1 MKSYFRILVILLTV
15 SSTVLA
21 SNIIS
26 INFYKDD
33 GGVTYGKINSNSFG
47 VALEDSV
54 TDGWIDKLSDVH
66 KGYALTTA
74 DGVLSS
80 VIMQTIRPNL
90 NGYDSTDADNYA
102 QTAMRGYINA
112 YTNNG
117 NHAQVI
123 LDNLNVNYPNG
134 YKIITY
140 LGGAN
145 QNSGASI
152 SLTEGDA
159 SSWDASTDDTYYF
172 KTRYYP
178 DPSSE
183 TQYSGSA
190 TSDAPSTIYVGNGTF
205 SPPYYFFYEDANATI
220 PLDITDQIF
229 YKGNTYTFERV
240 SGVNNHPFYI
250 SDIPVNG
257 SYHYGNLS
265 FSPSQG
271 TSSGIVSGEQ
281 LTFTIPSGTYTNE
294 LHYYC
299 TIPNHSSM
307 VSANGLE
314 IGQINSIAGW
324 DGTPVKATDTTS
336 DVGANTTVA
345 DYAVFDNLSADKITL
360 TVDSIQGGA
369 AGLGGVQIIGL
380 NTQPVAGTP
389 KVLSVNLVSDTN
401 APNQA
406 VSATY
411 GLAEFDS
418 EVAGWHNV
426 ISPTTGTNN
435 YFTFSDGNT
444 YPVQVTGFRPN
455 GNGFDNADNS
465 PGAANDANDTSGSDS
480 DNYDGTPLRGYA
492 KANKPYNDEVHVTLN
507 NLNSTFPNGIKVIA
521 YLGGP
526 SANLGARVR
535 LSEGGSAND
544 TADGWLSNENN
555 LGTYFYKTRWNPD
568 APSQPAGFNGTLIR
582 ATSTDTTLLDATS
595 GANLPVADYAV
606 WENVT
611 ADKITITV
619 DALTINDSQ
628 QAAGLSGFQ
637 IIEEGATIPAADPEY
652 TTWLTANSLASGSEN
667 NDADNDGVVNILE
680 YAYGSNPNIDEG
692 VEHVTGGVISGNLT
706 LSHPVRAGL
715 DHGLSYTVETTD
727 DLKFGTWTSTG
738 VTVSDINTSGVL
750 DQITHSVSSTNDA
763 VFLRLKVNVE

>member
-1 MKSYFRILVILLTV
+1 MEIL
-15 SSTVLA
+15 
-21 SNIIS
+21 
-26 INFYKDD
+26 F
-33 GGVTYGKINSNSFG
+33 F
-47 VALEDSV
+47 
-54 TDGWIDKLSDVH
+54 
-66 KGYALTTA
+66 
-74 DGVLSS
+74 
-80 VIMQTIRPNL
+80 
-90 NGYDSTDADNYA
+90 
-102 QTAMRGYINA
+102 
-112 YTNNG
+112 
-117 NHAQVI
+117 
-123 LDNLNVNYPNG
+123 
-134 YKIITY
+134 
-140 LGGAN
+140 
-145 QNSGASI
+145 
-152 SLTEGDA
+152 SLT
-159 SSWDASTDDTYYF
+159 
-172 KTRYYP
+172 R
-178 DPSSE
+178 
-183 TQYSGSA
+183 
-190 TSDAPSTIYVGNGTF
+190 
-205 SPPYYFFYEDANATI
+205 
-220 PLDITDQIF
+220 
-229 YKGNTYTFERV
+229 
-240 SGVNNHPFYI
+240 
-250 SDIPVNG
+250 
-257 SYHYGNLS
+257 NLK
-265 FSPSQG
+265 
-271 TSSGIVSGEQ
+271 SGIVSGEQ

-544 TADGWLSNENN
+544 SADGWLSNQNN

-619 DALTINDSQ
+619 DALTINDNQ